1 MSELSHSAPAPAGR
15 LAESLEAVRRQLPL
29 PEELLRP
36 ADTEDRDRLAV
47 IIETSARGEAIIDL
61 ARQLTSRDL
70 RHIFPLLSEPVPADA
85 RFEHYHE
92 KLYLIIRERA
102 CPSLYRYGWSVF
114 QQVYPSAPVARGLAI
129 LCSILDIKQHSQKTS
144 VRSRR
149 GQNQPPLISNLV
161 APDARQF
168 EDRLLKVLVQ
178 RNVPL
183 EQFMTSFAVRSDMP
197 FGASLLA
204 RCFIAGDARLYAGG
218 HLQFRQALAKASP
231 DRQAALIHRLFQ
243 LKDLPPETTNRYY
256 QEIYR
261 QFGDPERGHPIWSQV
276 KSRDLRRFRDWIT
289 AATIGSHCRKNKAK
303 ARFYLHYARFVES
316 IEQWDD
322 DTLLLRFPG
331 FLIADDRRQPLFAVY
346 YELSDPEILPFDFQQ
361 SQDDLNPANP
371 QVPHRR
377 VEDAVSRSSTQGPVG
392 LLFDETG
399 LATSAMFMDFC
410 LSKKRIASRSQ
421 LKNISRSG

>member
-1 MSELSHSAPAPAGR
+1 MSEQEQPNTAGR
-15 LAESLEAVRRQLPL
+15 LAESLARIRQKLPL
-29 PEELLRP
+29 PDELLSP
-36 ADTEDRDRLAV
+36 VDTEDRDRLAV
-47 IIETSARGEAIIDL
+47 ILETTALGKPTVDL

-70 RHIFPLLSEPVPADA
+70 RHIFPLLSEPLPADA
-85 RFEHYHE
+85 RFEHYHD

-102 CPSLYRYGWSVF
+102 CPSLYRYGWTIF
-114 QQVYPSAPVARGLAI
+114 QQVYPSVPVARGLAV
-129 LCSILDIKQHSQKTS
+129 LCSILDIKQHGQKATA
-144 VRSRR
+144 RSRR
-149 GQNQPPLISNLV
+149 AQNKLPLISNLV

-168 EDRLLKVLVQ
+168 EDKLLKVLSQ

-183 EQFMTSFAVRSDMP
+183 EQFMTAFAVRADLP

-243 LKDLPPETTNRYY
+243 LKDLPSETTNRYY

-276 KSRDLRRFRDWIT
+276 KGRDLRRFRDWIT

-303 ARFYLHYARFVES
+303 ARFYLHYAGFVES
-316 IEQWDD
+316 IEPWDD
-322 DTLLLRFPG
+322 DTLLIRFPG
-331 FLIADDRRQPLFAVY
+331 FLIADDRRQMLFAVY
-346 YELSDPEILPFDFQQ
+346 YELSDPDILPFDFQQ

-377 VEDAVSRSSTQGPVG
+377 VEDAVSRNSTQGPVG
-392 LLFDETG
+392 LLFDEAG
-399 LATSAMFMDFC
+399 LAASAMFMDFC
-410 LSKKRIASRSQ
+410 LSRKRIASRSQ
-421 LKNISRSG
+421 LKNIARRTD